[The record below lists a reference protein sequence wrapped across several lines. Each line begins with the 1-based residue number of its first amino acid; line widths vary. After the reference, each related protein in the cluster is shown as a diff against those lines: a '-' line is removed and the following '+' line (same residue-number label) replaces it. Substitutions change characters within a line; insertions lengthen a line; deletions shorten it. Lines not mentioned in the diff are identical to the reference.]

1 MGTRS
6 RDTTSAAPAAT
17 QVGLAEPAR
26 VGRLVELLAARWPD
40 AVVELDH
47 RNAFE
52 LLCATI
58 LAAQSTDR
66 MINTITPALF
76 ARWPD
81 ARALATADPA
91 ELEVMIHKS
100 GFFRMKAKHLLGMA
114 RALVERHGG
123 EVPRTME
130 ELVAL
135 PGVARKTANVVLGS
149 VFGIAVGIVVDTHVT
164 RLSQRLGLTRQTDPV
179 KIEADLCA
187 VLPRD
192 EWVMFAHR
200 LIWHGRRVC
209 HARGPLCGECDLA
222 PLCPS
227 ALIPAAGDAVPI
239 KAPAVKAAKAK
250 PSAGTAKPAAKAT
263 AKPAAKATAKP
274 AARATAK
281 PAAKATAK
289 PAAKATAKPAAK
301 ARPSVKAKA
310 RGRA

>member
-1 MGTRS
+1 VT
-6 RDTTSAAPAAT
+6 AA
-17 QVGLAEPAR
+17 VEPAR
-26 VGRLVELLAARWPD
+26 VARLTELLAARWPE
-40 AVVELDH
+40 APVELDH

-91 ELEVMIHKS
+91 ELEVVIHKS

-164 RLSQRLGLTRQTDPV
+164 RLSQRLGLSRNTDPV
-179 KIEADLCA
+179 KIEQDLCA
-187 VLPRD
+187 ILPRD

-200 LIWHGRRVC
+200 LIYHGRRVC
-209 HARGPLCGECDLA
+209 HARAPLCGECDLA

-227 ALIPAAGDAVPI
+227 AQIPGSGDVAV
-239 KAPAVKAAKAK
+239 APAPKAARPPAK
-250 PSAGTAKPAAKAT
+250 KPAPAKKSAPAKKPVVRPVAKKPVVKPVAT
-263 AKPAAKATAKP
+263 KPAGKG
-274 AARATAK
+274 
-281 PAAKATAK
+281 
-289 PAAKATAKPAAK
+289 
-301 ARPSVKAKA
+301 

>member
-1 MGTRS
+1 M
-6 RDTTSAAPAAT
+6 APGAT
-17 QVGLAEPAR
+17 AVAEPAR
-26 VGRLVELLAARWPD
+26 VTRIVELLAARWPD

-81 ARALATADPA
+81 ARALATAEPA

-114 RALVERHGG
+114 RALVERHDG

-179 KIEADLCA
+179 KIEDDLCA
-187 VLPRD
+187 ILPRD

-227 ALIPAAGDAVPI
+227 ALIPAAGDAVPV
-239 KAPAVKAAKAK
+239 KAPAVKAAKGN
-250 PSAGTAKPAAKAT
+250 PSAGKAKPVV
-263 AKPAAKATAKP
+263 
-274 AARATAK
+274 RATAK

-289 PAAKATAKPAAK
+289 PAAKAKLAAKAKSAAKVKPAAK
-301 ARPSVKAKA
+301 AIAKSAARATAKPSMKAKA